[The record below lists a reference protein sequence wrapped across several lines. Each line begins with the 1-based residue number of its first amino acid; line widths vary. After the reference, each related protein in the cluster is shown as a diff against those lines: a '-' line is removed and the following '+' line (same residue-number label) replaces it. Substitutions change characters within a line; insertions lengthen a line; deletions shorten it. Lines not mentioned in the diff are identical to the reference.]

1 MKHVINFRVSVLLAA
16 SVGTVLLLGG
26 SSEFP
31 FEPQVRAQEMPAP
44 KPSEVIVAPTEMKI
58 LNDRLPD
65 QSHAMQD
72 AGYHFENLWFAGD
85 KQNWPLAG
93 YYLRKTQSYL
103 ELAVRIKPVR
113 KTQAGDVNLKGILD
127 AVNNGLLAQV
137 DQAITNKDVAAFKA
151 AYRQTIEGCNACHSA
166 CERSYIRLQVPTA
179 PSTTI
184 IHFDP
189 PIPSSK

>member
-1 MKHVINFRVSVLLAA
+1 MKHIINFRFRLLVVA
-16 SVGTVLLLGG
+16 SVGAVLLLGG
-26 SSEFP
+26 ASVSL
-31 FEPQVRAQEMPAP
+31 FESQGRAQEMPAT
-44 KPSEVIVAPTEMKI
+44 KPSEGATAPMDRQT

-85 KQNWPLAG
+85 RQNWPLAS

-103 ELAVRIKPVR
+103 ELPVRIKPVR
-113 KTQAGDVNLKGILD
+113 KTKAGEVDLKGILD
-127 AVNNGLLAQV
+127 AVNNGLLAHV
-137 DQAITNKDVAAFKA
+137 DQAITNNDVAAFRA
-151 AYRQTIEGCNACHSA
+151 AYRQTIEGCNACHTA
-166 CERSYIRLQVPTA
+166 CERSYIRLQVPNA

-189 PIPSSK
+189 PIVGGK